1 MPKMSHMQE
10 TQEYW
15 FRTVF
20 RLRMYDTFG
29 DGFQQFFSKLM
40 HCYDGRF
47 QSIAPWGNW
56 GDGGNDGWIPQDGH
70 YHQVYGPKPLTD
82 PNDSAATALK
92 KAVDDFY
99 KLPVKWADVKRYTF
113 VMNDRFY
120 GIPAPIDSALQK
132 LAAEQHLIYAQSLS
146 SSQLLERFM
155 TLSRD
160 QRHDIIGF
168 VPDGDPAVLDPSA
181 MSELLFELTK
191 KSVGHLNFLS
201 EDAPEFDTKLQ
212 FNGLTHPVSDRIR
225 GNSYRTQLVDAF
237 LQQNDSGTRQ
247 AISQEI
253 KAYYEES
260 KMIVPDGSEGAANAR
275 YGWLVL
281 KLMPPKAGDHPH
293 TATAYRDAAEVVIAK
308 YFETCDVY
316 EHPDSPASA

>member
-1 MPKMSHMQE
+1 MQE
-10 TQEYW
+10 TQDYW

-20 RLRMYDTFG
+20 RLRMHEASG
-29 DGFQQFFSKLM
+29 DGFQQLFGKLM
-40 HCYDGRF
+40 HCYDDRF
-47 QSIAPWGNW
+47 QSIAPWGSW
-56 GDGGNDGWIPQDGH
+56 GDGGNDGWIPEDGH
-70 YHQVYGPKPLTD
+70 YHQVYGPRPLTNPSD
-82 PNDSAATALK
+82 AATAALK
-92 KAVDDFY
+92 KAVEDFE
-99 KLPVKWADVKRYTF
+99 KLPAKWTDVRRYTF
-113 VMNDRFY
+113 VMNDHFY

-132 LAAEQHLIYAQSLS
+132 LANDQNLVSAYSLS

-155 TLSRD
+155 TLSLDR
-160 QRHDIIGF
+160 RHDIVGF

-191 KSVGHLNFLS
+191 KSVGHFNFLS
-201 EDAPEFDTKLQ
+201 EDAPEFDAKLK
-212 FNGLTHPVSDRIR
+212 FNGLTYPVSDRIR

-260 KMIVPDGSEGAANAR
+260 KIAVPEGSDDAANAR
-275 YGWLVL
+275 YGYMVL
-281 KLMPPKAGDHPH
+281 RLMPPRAQDHPH

-316 EHPDSPASA
+316 EHPDIDPSA